1 MLRVHLTTDDL
12 LRVRVAPTVG
22 PLAEAYHSLEALTG
36 PGGWAQF
43 RPWRQKFRGGPLA
56 EGIRPLASLI
66 PGPGPCFDLG
76 ALTGTGPSVEA
87 GLDQLLGAP
96 DELVRL
102 ELGNIAAPRADQ
114 RWIRALM
121 EGDLT
126 ARQRLAD
133 SVAACHR
140 FTVGPYWGR
149 IQAHLDAVRADLARS
164 LLSGGVEQLLG
175 TFCTPTIRWRAPVL
189 EIGYPHASEVHLK
202 GRGLVLAPMVFLA
215 DPPVLLTDSLDP
227 DAPAVLAFPTVRDPL
242 TAAQLWSE
250 DPTDRQSLTALL
262 GRTRAAALEIVTE
275 GCTTTELARR
285 LNVSPSSASQHAT
298 VLRNARLITTQRRGG
313 AVLHTVTRLGIDLLN
328 RTACGP
334 GPVGPAPD
342 GAHPRAPRTDDRPSI
357 L

>member
-12 LRVRVAPTVG
+12 LRVRVAPSVG

-43 RPWRQKFRGGPLA
+43 RPWRQKFGGSRLV
-56 EGIRPLASLI
+56 ETIRPLASLI

-76 ALTGTGPSVEA
+76 ALTGTGSSVEQ
-87 GLDQLLGAP
+87 GIEQLLGAP

-102 ELGNIAAPRADQ
+102 ELGNISAPQADP
-114 RWIRALM
+114 RWIRSLM

-126 ARQRLAD
+126 ARRQLAD
-133 SVAACHR
+133 AVAACHR

-149 IQAHLDAVRADLARS
+149 IQAHLDAVRADLART

-175 TFCTPTIRWRAPVL
+175 TFCAPTIRWRSPVL
-189 EIGYPHASEVHLK
+189 EIRYPEAVEVHLG

-215 DPPVLLTDSLDP
+215 DPPVLLTDSLDK
-227 DAPAVLAFPTVRDPL
+227 DAPAVLAFPTLRDPL
-242 TAAQLWSE
+242 VGARLWSE
-250 DPTDRQSLTALL
+250 DPAARQSLTALL

-285 LNVSPSSASQHAT
+285 LNVSPASASQHAT
-298 VLRNARLITTQRRGG
+298 VLRNANLITTQRRGG
-313 AVLHTVTRLGIDLLN
+313 AVLHTVTPLGVELLN
-328 RTACGP
+328 RTVG
-334 GPVGPAPD
+334 GPAP
-342 GAHPRAPRTDDRPSI
+342 AAARFSA
-357 L
+357 